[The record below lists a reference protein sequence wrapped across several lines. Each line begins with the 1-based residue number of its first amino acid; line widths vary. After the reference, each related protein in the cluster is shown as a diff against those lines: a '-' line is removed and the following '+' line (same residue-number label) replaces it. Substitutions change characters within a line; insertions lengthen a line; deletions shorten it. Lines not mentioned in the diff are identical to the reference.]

1 MLTCGV
7 LAEVPIG
14 MAEKHTTRGATK
26 EKKKSSKSKKAK
38 KSNRSVKRGKVK
50 AKAKPQTKSKAEPAP
65 VVTPKKEV
73 KPAEID
79 KLSVKK
85 PELGNWAIKTP
96 GADEED
102 IQEKKPTDEE
112 KKKILEAAEMNE
124 GEEGDPEV
132 VDPANLGRLEK
143 LREAALRAQNAG
155 LSYILTYEMIKKTP
169 GAVKLSE
176 GSNMTFSKSVIAE
189 KSCKLKKK
197 TFTVKIKRKKRKVT
211 RWVAV
216 CHWVSKPRNYV
227 QPLGAEFLNVLTA
240 KVRPLNHGRKIPIN
254 GLAREKAKQDALRR
268 QGYPTAP
275 LDTDG
280 RYLSLHMYRNAVDLS
295 KHLTPEAKDFIYS
308 RLVQPF
314 EHLRPS
320 EKPVNVYFEG
330 GKGSIH
336 IEFPVTRE
344 QLDLVIKVLNAP
356 DQETVAQI
364 VEQAGYGKRQITKR
378 SN

>member
-1 MLTCGV
+1 MFVVMLTLWV
-7 LAEVPIG
+7 SNEALASKG
-14 MAEKHTTRGATK
+14 KKHSVTRGATK
-26 EKKKSSKSKKAK
+26 TKKQSKKSKKAQ
-38 KSNRSVKRGKVK
+38 KSNRSVKSTKVK
-50 AKAKPQTKSKAEPAP
+50 ARVKPQTKPKPEPIP
-65 VVTPKKEV
+65 VALPKKDD
-73 KPAEID
+73 KPTEIS
-79 KLSVKK
+79 KFVEKK
-85 PELGNWAIKTP
+85 SELEIWAIKTP
-96 GADEED
+96 GTIEEV
-102 IQEKKPTDEE
+102 QEKKPTAEE
-112 KKKILEAAEMNE
+112 EKKILEEAEKDE
-124 GEEGDPEV
+124 EEEGDAEV
-132 VDPANLGRLEK
+132 NLGRMDK
-143 LREAALRAQNAG
+143 LREAASRAQNAG
-155 LSYILTYEMIKKTP
+155 LPYILTYEMIKKTP
-169 GAVKLSE
+169 GAVKLAS
-176 GSNMTFSKSVIAE
+176 GDNMVFSRSVMSE

-197 TFTVKIKRKKRKVT
+197 TTTVKIRKKKRKIT

-227 QPLGAEFLNVLTA
+227 QPLGADFLHVLTA

-254 GLAREKAKQDALRR
+254 GLAREKAKQDALKR

-295 KHLTPEAKDFIYS
+295 KHLTAQAKDFIYN

-336 IEFPVTRE
+336 IEFPVTKE

-378 SN
+378 SI